1 MMTVLEPQALE
12 IAVARLP
19 HWHVENGELVRIA
32 SFGDF
37 VAAIAFVNRIAT
49 LAEQVGHHP
58 DIDIRYNQV
67 RLALVTHDAGGIT
80 GSDTLMA
87 SRIDQTLLP

>member
-37 VAAIAFVNRIAT
+37 VAAIAFVAT
-49 LAEQVGHHP
+49 TRSGWRWSP
-58 DIDIRYNQV
+58 
-67 RLALVTHDAGGIT
+67 TMPG
-80 GSDTLMA
+80 A
-87 SRIDQTLLP
+87 SPAATP